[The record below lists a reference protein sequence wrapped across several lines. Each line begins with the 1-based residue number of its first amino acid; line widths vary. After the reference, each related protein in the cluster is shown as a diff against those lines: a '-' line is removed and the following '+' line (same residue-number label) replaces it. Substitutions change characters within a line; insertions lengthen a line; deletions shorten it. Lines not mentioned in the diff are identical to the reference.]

1 MKMSSK
7 IKLIILVCIR
17 NLVGNQML
25 GNFYMESMLLKQNL
39 RLTIL
44 LLKQNPELNNLKKLN
59 LVHRKLKLTILKLLD
74 LNQSITQ

>member
-25 GNFYMESMLLKQNL
+25 ANFYMESMLLKQNL